1 MKVLVTGA
9 TGHVGANVVAHLNR
23 AGIRPRVLLRKTSRT
38 VAIDDLDYD
47 PFYGD
52 VTEPYAVSEAAK
64 GMEVVY
70 HVAAL
75 VRFLGRDFEAMRR
88 VNVDGTRNVIRACLD
103 RGVGRLVHTSSV
115 AAVGHAPSR
124 DQPIDERA
132 DWNFPASLGY
142 AFSKHLSEMA
152 VREAVAV
159 EKLSAVIVNPALV
172 FGERDVNLNAG
183 KMLVQI
189 KKGNLPVASSGTQAV
204 CDVDDV
210 AAAHLAA
217 AERGKDGERYI
228 VSTQSMAYKALFEQ
242 IAACVGGRA
251 PSIVMPAAVV
261 RSAGWFVEKFVAPFL
276 KKEPALTWEI
286 GMQGTLYS
294 TFDGSKL
301 TRELGVV
308 YTPFEQT
315 LEKTKRWL
323 EANGHLG

>member
-38 VAIDDLDYD
+38 VAIDDLEYD

-52 VTEPYAVSEAAK
+52 VTDAHAISEAAA
-64 GMEVVY
+64 GMEIVY

-75 VRFLGRDFEAMRR
+75 VRFLRRDFEQMRR

-115 AAVGHAPSR
+115 AAIGHAPGPDR
-124 DQPIDERA
+124 PINESA
-132 DWNFPASLGY
+132 DWNFSADLGY

-172 FGERDVNLNAG
+172 FGERDVNLNGG
-183 KMLVQI
+183 KMLAQI
-189 KKGNLPVASSGTQAV
+189 KKGWVLVASPGTQSV

-217 AERGKDGERYI
+217 AERGRDGERYI
-228 VSTQSMAYKALFEQ
+228 VSTESLSYKALFEQ
-242 IAACVGGRA
+242 VADCVGGRA
-251 PSIVMPAAVV
+251 PSVVVPAAVV
-261 RSAGWFVEKFVAPFL
+261 RGAGWFVERVVSPFL
-276 KKEPALTWEI
+276 KKEPLLTWEI
-286 GMQGTLYS
+286 ATQGTLHSAYDAS
-294 TFDGSKL
+294 RTP
-301 TRELGVV
+301 RELGVE
-308 YTPFEQT
+308 YTPFAQT
-315 LEKTKRWL
+315 LDKTRRWL
-323 EANGHLG
+323 EANGHL